1 MKRKAKREGLAADH
15 YLRIGA
21 APPTKAEIDGLKAL
35 PKEQA
40 MALWKKTMHS
50 IAMTSILTS
59 MDAYAIEHV
68 HFYTRSSLRILHP
81 TRNWKFTV
89 KL

>member
-1 MKRKAKREGLAADH
+1 MKRKAKREGLTADH

-40 MALWKKTMHS
+40 MALWKKDHAQHCYDFHFNQHGCLRDRTCAFLHS
-50 IAMTSILTS
+50 EFTANLTS
-59 MDAYAIEHV
+59 NEELEVYG
-68 HFYTRSSLRILHP
+68 
-81 TRNWKFTV
+81 
-89 KL
+89 